1 VDLSQLQSVVL
12 CKLVEELWSN
22 YKSALSADK
31 LRIKMQENKDEKLME
46 KIISLCK
53 RRGFIYPGSEI
64 YGGLAGTYDYGPLG
78 SLLKKN
84 IEDSWINYFVKN
96 RENIYLIDTPIL
108 MHPKVWEASG
118 HTSEFIDPLVDDL
131 VTKKRYRADHL
142 LEEAGINSENLT
154 IKEMESKIKELGLKS
169 PEGNPLSE
177 VRTFNLML
185 STKMGAVEET
195 SINTYLRPEEAQS
208 MFVNFKNVLQSLS
221 PKVPFG
227 IAQIGKAFR
236 NEITPRD
243 YIYRLREFEIM
254 EFEYFIHPNDP
265 WEAYFDNFLLE
276 QKDWLSKIGV
286 DVSLLHPMEHSE
298 AARAHYS
305 KKTVDLEFEYPFGI
319 KELTGLSHRGDFDLK
334 RHQEFSGEM
343 MEMLDDKTNEKFI
356 PHVIEPTI
364 SVDRAI
370 LALLCSAY
378 RENNEGDD
386 VRVYLKI
393 PPVIAPYKVCVS
405 PLLKNKPEL
414 VSYSKL
420 IFGELKKEFGWVVWD
435 DNGNIGKRYRRQDEI
450 GTPWCVVIDFDTLTD
465 NCVTIRDRDTA
476 GQERIHK
483 DKIIEYIKE
492 RMN

>member
-1 VDLSQLQSVVL
+1 
-12 CKLVEELWSN
+12 
-22 YKSALSADK
+22 
-31 LRIKMQENKDEKLME
+31 ME

-78 SLLKKN
+78 ALLKKN
-84 IEDSWINYFVKN
+84 IEDSWIEYFVRSRDN
-96 RENIYLIDTPIL
+96 MYLIDTPIL
-108 MHPKVWEASG
+108 MHPRVWDASG
-118 HTSEFIDPLVDDL
+118 HTSEFIDPLVDDM

-142 LEEAGINSENLT
+142 LEEAGVDSEKLT
-154 IKEMESKIKELGLKS
+154 IKQMGEKIKELGLKS
-169 PEGNPLSE
+169 PDGNALSE

-185 STKMGAVEET
+185 ETKMGAVEE
-195 SINTYLRPEEAQS
+195 SSVSTYLRPEEAQS
-208 MFVNFKNVLQSLS
+208 MFVAFKNVLQSLS

-243 YIYRLREFEIM
+243 FIYRLREFEIM

-276 QKDWLSKIGV
+276 QKEWLSEIGV
-286 DVSLLHPMEHSE
+286 DVTKLAPLEHPDT
-298 AARAHYS
+298 ARAHYS
-305 KKTVDLEFEYPFGI
+305 RKTVDLEFEYPFGR
-319 KELTGLSHRGDFDLK
+319 KELTGLAHRGDYDLK
-334 RHQEFSGEM
+334 RHQEFSGES
-343 MEMLDDKTNEKFI
+343 MEMLNDQTGEKFI

-370 LALLCSAY
+370 LALLCSSYQEDPEGKSTSDGAGG
-378 RENNEGDD
+378 EGDN

-393 PPVIAPYKVCVS
+393 PPAIAPYKACVS

-414 VSYSKL
+414 VSYAKNVY
-420 IFGELKKEFGWVVWD
+420 GELKKEFGWIAWD

-450 GTPWCVVIDFDTLTD
+450 GTPWCIVIDFDTLSD
-465 NCVTIRDRDTA
+465 DSVTIRDRDT
-476 GQERIHK
+476 GKQERIK
-483 DKIIEYIKE
+483 KEKISHYIKE
-492 RMN
+492 RMK